1 MNTTREDVAALGR
14 YMLSSG
20 TMGHR
25 RLDDDVFQVPIV
37 GYAAGLLAWF
47 LSSVLHLHLQREMF
61 ASPCLEIFETR
72 QDEACAD

>member
-1 MNTTREDVAALGR
+1 VNTTREDVAALGR

-47 LSSVLHLHLQREMF
+47 LSSFLHLQREMF

-72 QDEACAD
+72 QYEASAD